1 MDICYDTTKLNSTEL
16 TTLPQER
23 AAHHAKIM
31 RTMYPDA
38 VENLPPSCPVPLGK
52 SVQINAFVDADLVDE
67 LTTRRSQTGI
77 LISLNMSPTVWYSK
91 RQNTVEASTYG
102 SEFVTMR
109 ILVEMFIALRYKL
122 RLFCVPIDEPCN
134 VFCDIM
140 TLLLELL

>member
-1 MDICYDTTKLNSTEL
+1 
-16 TTLPQER
+16 
-23 AAHHAKIM
+23 
-31 RTMYPDA
+31 
-38 VENLPPSCPVPLGK
+38 
-52 SVQINAFVDADLVDE
+52 
-67 LTTRRSQTGI
+67 
-77 LISLNMSPTVWYSK
+77 MSPTVWYSK